1 MITRREAAQ
10 RLDIPLE
17 MAQRHALPARMS
29 EAEFA
34 AIEAAPPAWLQQSR
48 ANRKNGTRPV
58 WVQLTC
64 DVCGFTE
71 AARPKKWWP
80 AFTYLACSHHA
91 IDELPAPSAGVDR
104 REFDGIGSRFI
115 GIVDTSGSAP
125 DSDQAAGRP

>member
-17 MAQRHALPARMS
+17 MAQRHELPARMS
-29 EAEFA
+29 EAELA
-34 AIEAAPPAWLQQSR
+34 AIEADPPAWLQQSR
-48 ANRKNGTRPV
+48 ANRKSTTRPV

-64 DVCGFTE
+64 SVCGYTE
-71 AARPKKWWP
+71 SARPKKWWP

-91 IDELPAPSAGVDR
+91 IDELPAPAADVDR

-115 GIVDTSGSAP
+115 GIVDSPAES
-125 DSDQAAGRP
+125 SDHPGAL

>member
-1 MITRREAAQ
+1 MITRHEAAQ

-17 MAQRHALPARMS
+17 MAKRHDIPARMS

-34 AIEAAPPAWLQQSR
+34 ELDANPPAWLQQSR
-48 ANRKNGTRPV
+48 VNRRKGSRPV

-64 DVCGFTE
+64 SVCGVTE

-80 AFTYLACSHHA
+80 EFSYLSCSHHSVG
-91 IDELPAPSAGVDR
+91 ELPPVQPGDVR

-115 GIVDTSGSAP
+115 GVVDAP
-125 DSDQAAGRP
+125 AG